1 MGDSLNI
8 GENICRL
15 RRGRK
20 LTQEQLAHFIG
31 VTKGSVSKW
40 ETGQSMPDITLLPR
54 LAAYFD
60 ITVDELIDYQPL
72 LSREQITKLY
82 RDFALEFVSG
92 SFQNVMDKIQD
103 YVKRYYSCYPF
114 LFQVCVLWL
123 NHYMLAEDGEEQR
136 EILRSIVKLC
146 EHIKENCR
154 DVGICND
161 TIVLQGI
168 AYLTLGQAQE
178 VVDALEGVS
187 KQNKLVNQGGL
198 VISQA
203 YMMLGEKEKAESYTQ
218 AAMYSAVL
226 NLIGNATQY
235 LSIRSDDL
243 TICDETISRIEQ
255 VAEAYEYRKLHPN
268 NMAVFEYQA
277 ALCYALHE
285 EKQKAIKHM
294 GRYVACL
301 EELFSADIL
310 VLHGDAYFDGIEE
323 WLKEPLGS
331 MVAPRSRKLVIE
343 DCIQTL
349 SQSVFTILDGEP
361 EYERL
366 KSRVKA
372 IK

>member
-1 MGDSLNI
+1 MRESLNI

-15 RRGRK
+15 RREKK
-20 LTQEQLAHFIG
+20 LTQEQLADFIG
-31 VTKGSVSKW
+31 VTKASVSKW
-40 ETGQSMPDITLLPR
+40 ETGQSLPDIILLPR

-60 ITVDELIDYQPL
+60 VSVDALIDYQPQ

-82 RDFALEFVSG
+82 QDFTLEFASG
-92 SFQNVMDKIQD
+92 SFQDVMDKIQD

-123 NHYMLAEDGEEQR
+123 NHYMLAEEGEGQR
-136 EILRSIVKLC
+136 EILLSIVKVC

-168 AYLTLGQAQE
+168 AYLNLGQAQE
-178 VVDALEGVS
+178 VVNALEEVS
-187 KQNKLVNQGGL
+187 KQRRLISQGGA

-203 YMMLGEKEKAESYTQ
+203 YMMLGDREKAESSTQ
-218 AAMYSAVL
+218 AAMYIAVL

-243 TICDETISRIEQ
+243 AICDETICRIER

-277 ALCYALHE
+277 ALCYALHQ
-285 EKQKAIKHM
+285 EKQKAIKHV
-294 GRYVACL
+294 GRYVDCL
-301 EELFSADIL
+301 EELFSTETL
-310 VLHGDAYFDGIEE
+310 VLHGDAYFDRIEE
-323 WLKEPLGS
+323 WLKEPLGGT
-331 MVAPRSRKLVIE
+331 VAPRSRKLVIE
-343 DCIQTL
+343 DSIKSL
-349 SQSVFTILDGEP
+349 SQPVFAILDGEP

-366 KSRVKA
+366 KIRMKA